1 MQEKDLMGMTLAE
14 LRKKNTLL
22 DTDRLTEQEAL
33 RTEFLALQAKFHNE
47 SEAAESDYE
56 LQRGKLIDEYH
67 LNTQAYEDANKKF
80 GMLIGT
86 LMDKR
91 KFCDS
96 SDELED
102 LRKKIEEAMDK
113 RAELRNQ
120 RRTLNE
126 NFYATLHDL
135 KVKYNAGRKERY
147 TELETK
153 QREFRQA
160 RIGIAKK
167 YAELREEVRKVIAIR
182 KAEERAEAE

>member
-1 MQEKDLMGMTLAE
+1 MHEKDLMGMTLAE

-47 SEAAESDYE
+47 SEAAESDFE

-96 SDELED
+96 SDKLED
-102 LRKKIEEAMDK
+102 LRKQIEEAMDK

-126 NFYATLHDL
+126 NFHATLHDL

>member
-1 MQEKDLMGMTLAE
+1 MSRGESKKKLMSQVLSYNNKTTKTAAGDWIAVAPYVDDDIRRIHDPNGGLSVNPRTAIPSPFAGLDLVKNAFERLAGNP
-14 LRKKNTLL
+14 RL
-22 DTDRLTEQEAL
+22 D
-33 RTEFLALQAKFHNE
+33 
-47 SEAAESDYE
+47 
-56 LQRGKLIDEYH
+56 
-67 LNTQAYEDANKKF
+67 
-80 GMLIGT
+80 GT

-102 LRKKIEEAMDK
+102 LRKQIADTMDK
-113 RAELRNQ
+113 RAKLRSQ

-126 NFYATLHDL
+126 KFHTTLHDI
-135 KVKYNAGRKERY
+135 KAKYNAGRKARY

-160 RIGIAKK
+160 RIDIAKK
-167 YAELREEVRKVIAIR
+167 YAALHEEVRKVIAIR

>member
-1 MQEKDLMGMTLAE
+1 MQVKDLMGMTLAE
-14 LRKKNTLL
+14 LRKQNTLL

-33 RTEFLALQAKFHNE
+33 RTEFLALQAKYHIE

-56 LQRGKLIDEYH
+56 LQRNKLLDEYH
-67 LNTQAYEDANKKF
+67 LNTQALEDAYKKF

-102 LRKKIEEAMDK
+102 LRKQIADTMDK
-113 RAELRNQ
+113 RAKLRSQ

-126 NFYATLHDL
+126 KFHTTLHDI
-135 KVKYNAGRKERY
+135 KAKYNAGRKARY

-160 RIGIAKK
+160 RIDIAKK
-167 YAELREEVRKVIAIR
+167 YAALHEEVRKVIAIR